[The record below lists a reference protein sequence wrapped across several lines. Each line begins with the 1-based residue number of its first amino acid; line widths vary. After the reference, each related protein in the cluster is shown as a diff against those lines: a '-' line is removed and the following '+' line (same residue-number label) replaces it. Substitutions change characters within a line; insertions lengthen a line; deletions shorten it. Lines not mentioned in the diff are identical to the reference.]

1 MKNKTTKKGF
11 SMLENYLVLRYSF
24 TKSHSSTSVIA
35 PCTATRWQRQC
46 CMRTEESLLKTFQT

>member
-46 CMRTEESLLKTFQT
+46 CM